1 MKVTRKSDYGLRAL
15 CTLAQRYNQ
24 EPVSIGQLSA
34 EHKIPEPFLE
44 KIMQE
49 LREHGLV
56 EATHGRGGGYLLKK
70 RPSAISL
77 REIVHALDGPIA
89 LVTCLD
95 PSLKCAIEDGC
106 PTSPVWEIVNQKLE
120 EYLGSLTLSDVMD
133 LTHRPL
139 SGEGDRVSGK
149 VKVS

>member
-1 MKVTRKSDYGLRAL
+1 MRVTRKSDYGLRAL
-15 CTLAQRYNQ
+15 CTLARQYNG

-56 EATHGRGGGYLLKK
+56 EATHGRGGGYVLSK
-70 RPSAISL
+70 RPSQISL
-77 REIVHALDGPIA
+77 REIVQALDGPIA

-95 PSLKCAIEDGC
+95 PSLKCSIEADC
-106 PTSPVWEIVNQKLE
+106 PTSFIWEIINRKLE
-120 EYLGSLTLSDVMD
+120 EYLAALTLSDV
-133 LTHRPL
+133 LAIARGGRR
-139 SGEGDRVSGK
+139 S
-149 VKVS
+149 

>member
-15 CTLAQRYNQ
+15 CTLARQYNG

-70 RPSAISL
+70 RPSLISL
-77 REIVHALDGPIA
+77 REIVRALDGPIA

-95 PSLKCAIEDGC
+95 PNLQCSIEANC
-106 PTSPVWEIVNQKLE
+106 PTSSIWEIINQKLE
-120 EYLGSLTLSDVMD
+120 EYLGSLTLSDVINIQQAE
-133 LTHRPL
+133 R
-139 SGEGDRVSGK
+139 
-149 VKVS
+149 VKVSS

>member
-1 MKVTRKSDYGLRAL
+1 MRVTRKSDYGLRAL
-15 CTLAQRYNQ
+15 CTLARQYNG

-56 EATHGRGGGYLLKK
+56 EATHGRGGGYVLSK
-70 RPSAISL
+70 RPSQISL

-95 PSLKCAIEDGC
+95 PNLKCSIETNC
-106 PTSPVWEIVNQKLE
+106 PTSSIWEIINQKLD
-120 EYLGSLTLSDVMD
+120 EYLNSLTLSDVINMQQSE
-133 LTHRPL
+133 R
-139 SGEGDRVSGK
+139 
-149 VKVS
+149 VKVSS

>member
-15 CTLAQRYNQ
+15 CTLARYYNR

-56 EATHGRGGGYLLKK
+56 EATHGRGGGYLLKR
-70 RPSAISL
+70 RPAQISL
-77 REIVHALDGPIA
+77 REIVRALDGPIA

-95 PSLKCAIEDGC
+95 PSLKCSIEDGC
-106 PTSPVWEIVNQKLE
+106 PTSSIWEVVNHKLE
-120 EYLGSLTLSDVMD
+120 EYLGSLTLSDV
-133 LTHRPL
+133 L
-139 SGEGDRVSGK
+139 SMQQAE
-149 VKVS
+149 KVSS

>member
-15 CTLAQRYNQ
+15 CTLAQQNK
-24 EPVSIGQLSA
+24 PVSIGQLSA

-56 EATHGRGGGYLLKK
+56 EATHGRGGGYLLKR
-70 RPSAISL
+70 RPSRISL
-77 REIVHALDGPIA
+77 CEIVRALDGPIA

-95 PSLKCAIEDGC
+95 PGLKCAIEANC
-106 PTSPVWEIVNQKLE
+106 PTSSIWEVINQKLE
-120 EYLGSLTLSDVMD
+120 EYLASLTLGDVMA
-133 LTHRPL
+133 LQHTMQ
-139 SGEGDRVSGK
+139 
-149 VKVS
+149 VKVPS

>member
-1 MKVTRKSDYGLRAL
+1 MRVTRKSDYGLRAL
-15 CTLAQRYNQ
+15 CTLARQYNG

-70 RPSAISL
+70 RPSRISL
-77 REIVHALDGPIA
+77 REIVQALDGPIA

-95 PSLKCAIEDGC
+95 PSLKCSIEDGC
-106 PTSPVWEIVNQKLE
+106 PTSPIWEIINRKLD
-120 EYLGSLTLSDVMD
+120 EYLASLTLSDVLD
-133 LTHRPL
+133 LQHTER
-139 SGEGDRVSGK
+139 
-149 VKVS
+149 VKVPS

>member
-1 MKVTRKSDYGLRAL
+1 MRVTRKSDYGLRAL
-15 CTLAQRYNQ
+15 CTLAHQYNG

-56 EATHGRGGGYLLKK
+56 EATHGRGGGYLLRK
-70 RPSAISL
+70 RPSQISL
-77 REIVHALDGPIA
+77 REIVQALDGPIA

-95 PSLKCAIEDGC
+95 PNLKCSIEANC
-106 PTSPVWEIVNQKLE
+106 PTSSIWEVINKKLD
-120 EYLGSLTLSDVMD
+120 EYLNSLTLSDVINMQQA
-133 LTHRPL
+133 
-139 SGEGDRVSGK
+139 ERVKIS
-149 VKVS
+149 S

>member
-15 CTLAQRYNQ
+15 CTLARQYNG

-56 EATHGRGGGYLLKK
+56 EATHGRGGGYLLKR
-70 RPSAISL
+70 RPSRISL
-77 REIVHALDGPIA
+77 REIVQALDGPIA

-95 PSLKCAIEDGC
+95 PALKCSIEADC
-106 PTSPVWEIVNQKLE
+106 PTSSIWEIINHKLD
-120 EYLGSLTLSDVMD
+120 EYLASLTLSDVMNMQQ
-133 LTHRPL
+133 TER
-139 SGEGDRVSGK
+139 
-149 VKVS
+149 VKVSP

>member
-1 MKVTRKSDYGLRAL
+1 MRVTRKSDYGLRAL
-15 CTLAQRYNQ
+15 CTLARRYNG

-56 EATHGRGGGYLLKK
+56 EAAHGRGGGYLLKK
-70 RPSAISL
+70 RPSHISL
-77 REIVHALDGPIA
+77 REIIQALDGPIA

-95 PSLKCAIEDGC
+95 PNLKCSIEAGC
-106 PTSPVWEIVNQKLE
+106 PTSSIWEIINQKLD
-120 EYLGSLTLSDVMD
+120 EYLNSLTLSDVINMQQSE
-133 LTHRPL
+133 R
-139 SGEGDRVSGK
+139 
-149 VKVS
+149 VKVSS

>member
-15 CTLAQRYNQ
+15 CTLARQYNR

-34 EHKIPEPFLE
+34 EHNIPEPFLE

-70 RPSAISL
+70 RPSHISL
-77 REIVHALDGPIA
+77 REIVRALDGPIA

-95 PSLKCAIEDGC
+95 PGLKCAIEADC
-106 PTSPVWEIVNQKLE
+106 PTSSIWEIINRKLDA
-120 EYLGSLTLSDVMD
+120 YLASFTLGDVM
-133 LTHRPL
+133 TMQQTER
-139 SGEGDRVSGK
+139 
-149 VKVS
+149 VKVSS

>member
-1 MKVTRKSDYGLRAL
+1 MRVTRKSDYGLRAL
-15 CTLAQRYNQ
+15 CTLARHYNR

-70 RPSAISL
+70 RPSQISL
-77 REIVHALDGPIA
+77 REIVQALDGPIA

-95 PSLKCAIEDGC
+95 PGSKCAIEDGC
-106 PTSPVWEIVNQKLE
+106 PTSPIWEIVNHQLE
-120 EYLGSLTLSDVMD
+120 EYLESLTLSDVVK
-133 LTHRPL
+133 LQ
-139 SGEGDRVSGK
+139 GE
-149 VKVS
+149 

>member
-15 CTLAQRYNQ
+15 CTLARQYNG
-24 EPVSIGQLSA
+24 EPVSIGQLAA

-49 LREHGLV
+49 LREHDLV
-56 EATHGRGGGYLLKK
+56 EAAHGRGGGYLLKK
-70 RPSAISL
+70 RPSQISL

-95 PSLKCAIEDGC
+95 PNLKCSIEDGC
-106 PTSPVWEIVNQKLE
+106 PTSSIWEIINQKLD
-120 EYLGSLTLSDVMD
+120 EYLNSLTLSDVINMQQAE
-133 LTHRPL
+133 R
-139 SGEGDRVSGK
+139 
-149 VKVS
+149 VKVPS

>member
-1 MKVTRKSDYGLRAL
+1 MRVTRKSDYGLRAL
-15 CTLAQRYNQ
+15 CTLARHYNG

-56 EATHGRGGGYLLKK
+56 EATHGRGGGYLLK
-70 RPSAISL
+70 RSPSRISL
-77 REIVHALDGPIA
+77 REIVKALDGPIA

-95 PSLKCAIEDGC
+95 PALKCSIKAGC
-106 PTSPVWEIVNQKLE
+106 PTSSIWEIINQKLE
-120 EYLGSLTLSDVMD
+120 EHLASLTLGDVVNM
-133 LTHRPL
+133 HHP
-139 SGEGDRVSGK
+139 ERVTS
-149 VKVS
+149 S

>member
-15 CTLAQRYNQ
+15 CTLAQHQ

-49 LREHGLV
+49 LREYGLV

-70 RPSAISL
+70 RPSHISL
-77 REIVHALDGPIA
+77 REIVRALDGPIA

-95 PSLKCAIEDGC
+95 PNLTCSIEDGC
-106 PTSPVWEIVNQKLE
+106 PTSPIWEIINRKLE
-120 EYLGSLTLSDVMD
+120 EYLGSLTLSDV
-133 LTHRPL
+133 
-139 SGEGDRVSGK
+139 VSLQQSP
-149 VKVS
+149 KVSS

>member
-15 CTLAQRYNQ
+15 CTLARQYTG

-34 EHKIPEPFLE
+34 EHNIPEPFLE

-70 RPSAISL
+70 RPSHISL

-89 LVTCLD
+89 LVTCLE
-95 PSLKCAIEDGC
+95 PGLKCSIEADC
-106 PTSPVWEIVNQKLE
+106 PTSSVWEIINHKLD
-120 EYLGSLTLSDVMD
+120 EYLASLTLGDVIN
-133 LTHRPL
+133 LQQAEKIP
-139 SGEGDRVSGK
+139 S
-149 VKVS
+149 